1 LKTFSK
7 FNKIKLKN
15 KALSKLK
22 IKKECE
28 KNDKTLLIVQK

>member
-7 FNKIKLKN
+7 FSKIKLKN
-15 KALSKLK
+15 KVLSKLK

-28 KNDKTLLIVQK
+28 KKDKTLLIVQK